1 MGRGLFVG
9 RFQPFHL
16 GHLKALRWILER
28 EDEVIICIGS
38 AQYSH
43 SLRNPFTVGERV
55 EMIWRVLRYENLLD
69 RCMICTVP
77 DTNNVHSVWVSQ
89 VLAWCPKFNRV
100 YTNDPLTSLLFL
112 EKGIPVEKIPFFN
125 REKYEGTK
133 IRRKIALDEDWREYL
148 HPEVVKVIEDIGGV
162 RRLKELYNL

>member
-55 EMIWRVLRYENLLD
+55 EMIWRV
-69 RCMICTVP
+69 
-77 DTNNVHSVWVSQ
+77 
-89 VLAWCPKFNRV
+89 
-100 YTNDPLTSLLFL
+100 
-112 EKGIPVEKIPFFN
+112 
-125 REKYEGTK
+125 
-133 IRRKIALDEDWREYL
+133 
-148 HPEVVKVIEDIGGV
+148 
-162 RRLKELYNL
+162 